1 MRIPR
6 WLRRLS
12 LTSLPFFFILTSSI
26 TIEDHESRSF
36 FLHYSRQT
44 PSEAFLRDLSSPP
57 TLSPSS
63 QKRGLASQPLL
74 QKKSA
79 PLLPPCTDLYRF
91 ICEGQSHLE
100 DPTGTLETAITG
112 EQAAQKLLERIRK
125 DHPEWSEAAL
135 QEKLSDTIFNP
146 TQHQRIQKA
155 FVWVKREM
163 LQFFAQQP
171 DSILSIAEKEKLK
184 SFLRDTTL
192 EIPPPAQ
199 VYRDHMELLMSDDVF
214 YEKTEQGRRLLKVGG
229 GYVLIYQSWFNLI
242 FTLAHELAHSVDICE
257 IKDDG
262 LSFPAFDRLNACFI
276 EQQLVA
282 LTPQRKEC
290 IAHDHLAE
298 VFADWIAVQITS
310 RALQTF
316 KQEHPKA
323 PLENA
328 IRNSVRDL
336 CSRTHYEPK
345 EERGEN
351 LESPAH
357 KEQPTPLP
365 ETPPNHP
372 EESEFHPTAEVR
384 VEKLFAQHPIIR
396 ALLGCPAPAV
406 NSKASFCT
414 WTHPSP
420 PPSEAHPKTSFPLQL
435 DGLTQLD

>member
-12 LTSLPFFFILTSSI
+12 FTGLPFIVTLTSSLI
-26 TIEDHESRSF
+26 IEGDESRSF

-44 PSEAFLRDLSSPP
+44 PREAFFKDLSSPS
-57 TLSPSS
+57 SPFPSRS
-63 QKRGLASQPLL
+63 LPAPQKRELASQSLQ
-74 QKKSA
+74 QKKSTPVLSPCNA
-79 PLLPPCTDLYRF
+79 PYQF

-100 DPTGTLETAITG
+100 DPTGTLETEITG
-112 EQAAQKLLERIRK
+112 EQAAQRLLEKIRR
-125 DHPEWSEAAL
+125 DHPQWSEATL

-155 FVWVKREM
+155 FAWVKREM

-171 DSILSIAEKEKLK
+171 DSVLSFAEKEKLK

-192 EIPPPAQ
+192 EIPPPAH
-199 VYRDHMELLMSDDVF
+199 VYQDQLELLMSDDVF
-214 YEKTEQGRRLLKVGG
+214 YEKTEQGRRLLRVGG

-276 EQQLVA
+276 EQQLIA
-282 LTPQRKEC
+282 LTPQRREC
-290 IAHDHLAE
+290 VAHDHLAE

-316 KQEHPKA
+316 KQEHPQA

-336 CSRTHYEPK
+336 CSRTHYEHQ
-345 EERGEN
+345 EGRGEK
-351 LESPAH
+351 LEISAQGEHPSSSLENEKH
-357 KEQPTPLP
+357 T
-365 ETPPNHP
+365 P

-396 ALLGCPAPAV
+396 ALLGCQAPPRD
-406 NSKASFCT
+406 SQASFCT
-414 WTHPSP
+414 WSSP
-420 PPSEAHPKTSFPLQL
+420 LPLRGSSRNLTPQL
-435 DGLTQLD
+435 D